1 MTDFDKLNMEMLM
14 NKKQYQKYLSKTDPD
29 KHKVHLE
36 FLKSVKKHK
45 YEILKLTNQFL
56 DNPNTDFNLSVNEMF
71 ETYAKS
77 LIEFI
82 EIKKLDQQTNG
93 GCYENDYQDDENEAF
108 DKEQDDDEN
117 EDETYFGQDHY
128 LPNRSIDSFW
138 GKNITKKN

>member
-29 KHKVHLE
+29 KHQLHLD
-36 FLKSVKKHK
+36 FLKSIKKHK
-45 YEILKLTNQFL
+45 YEMLKLTNQFL
-56 DNPNTDFNLSVNEMF
+56 DNPDTDFNLSVNEMF

-93 GCYENDYQDDENEAF
+93 GCYENDYRDKENEAF

>member
-29 KHKVHLE
+29 KHQLHLD

-45 YEILKLTNQFL
+45 YEMLKLTNQFL
-56 DNPNTDFNLSVNEMF
+56 DNPDTDFNLSVNEMF